1 MYQWKAQK
9 RFAVHCLVQLMIF
22 WNLYKGKSD
31 ELYQEEKMEIAEV
44 NFNENGD
51 IIDVLSGKF

>member
-1 MYQWKAQK
+1 
-9 RFAVHCLVQLMIF
+9 MIF